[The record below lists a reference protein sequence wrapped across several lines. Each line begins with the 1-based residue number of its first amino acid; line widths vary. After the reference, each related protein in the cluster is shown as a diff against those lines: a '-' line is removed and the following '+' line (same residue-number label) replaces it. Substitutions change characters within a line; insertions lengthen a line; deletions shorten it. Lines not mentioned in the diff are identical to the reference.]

1 MDLEE
6 QRKGIQ
12 HVTKAEMETTIW
24 RTDLWIERMEAD
36 HGTNGKSSMGTR
48 TLSYVKQI
56 ASGNLLYGSRGS
68 NRVSVTSLEMW
79 DGVGR
84 GREVQERETQ
94 IYTYG

>member
-6 QRKGIQ
+6 QSKGIQ
-12 HVTKAEMETTIW
+12 HVTKAAMEIKTW
-24 RTDLWIERMEAD
+24 RRDLCIEGVEGD
-36 HGTNGKSSMGTR
+36 HGTNGKSRMGTC

-68 NRVSVTSLEMW
+68 NRVSVTSLEVW
-79 DGVGR
+79 DGVGK

>member
-1 MDLEE
+1 MEE

-12 HVTKAEMETTIW
+12 HVTKAAMETTTW
-24 RTDLWIERMEAD
+24 RTDLWIERVEGD
-36 HGTNGKSSMGTR
+36 RGTNGKSSMGTR

-56 ASGNLLYGSRGS
+56 ASGNLLCGSGGS

-84 GREVQERETQ
+84 GREVQEREAHV
-94 IYTYG
+94 YTYG